1 MIIQIRRFFAF
12 FICFIG
18 VLLPHRLRI
27 YYSELLGWVVQ
38 FVYMNYIYTLKFIIK
53 NLNENEPVKR

>member
-1 MIIQIRRFFAF
+1 MLIKIQFFFALI
-12 FICFIG
+12 ICLIG
-18 VLLPHRLRI
+18 VFLPHRLRI

-53 NLNENEPVKR
+53 KLNENEPVKR